1 MTAAGSTTRHESRR
15 LRCWVELSGDEEL
28 PSATHSMGCPR
39 QPAGDSC
46 SLWRPVS
53 NDLTNRTAAAA
64 RPQDQHPERP
74 SPPIMPPASAGRTA
88 ATIRGWTGRLAKSS
102 HGRTWWWVTGQPQA
116 REATETMQTYKP
128 VAHGDG
134 DRTDAAIPLG
144 AQGRQNLMTTVG
156 ITPSL
161 PREPRLYTVSDV
173 SQALQISVRT
183 LRRATTSGLLP
194 CHRLGRSIRYNR
206 EDLEI
211 YLTRIADVG
220 LQ

>member
-1 MTAAGSTTRHESRR
+1 
-15 LRCWVELSGDEEL
+15 
-28 PSATHSMGCPR
+28 MGCPR

-46 SLWRPVS
+46 SPWRPVS
-53 NDLTNRTAAAA
+53 NDLADGTAAAA
-64 RPQDQHPERP
+64 RQQDQHPERP
-74 SPPIMPPASAGRTA
+74 FQTIMPQASAGRTA
-88 ATIRGWTGRLAKSS
+88 ASIRSWTGRLAKSS
-102 HGRTWWWVTGQPQA
+102 HDRTWWWVTGQPPG

-128 VAHGDG
+128 VAHGDD

-144 AQGRQNLMTTVG
+144 ATGRQNLMTTMG

-161 PREPRLYTVSDV
+161 PREPHLYTVADV

-206 EDLEI
+206 EDLEV
-211 YLTRIADVG
+211 YLTRIADAG